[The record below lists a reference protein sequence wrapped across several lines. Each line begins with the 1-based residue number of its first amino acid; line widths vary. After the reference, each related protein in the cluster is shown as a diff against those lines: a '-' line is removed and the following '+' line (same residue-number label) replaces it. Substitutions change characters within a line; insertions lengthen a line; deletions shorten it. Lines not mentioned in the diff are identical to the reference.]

1 MPPAGRGLE
10 AVYSRVLTVDNS
22 SAVDTSLPDK
32 TTPATMAIKTAAT
45 LPIQNDFMA
54 LSLRKSAFLHPLGSL

>member
-1 MPPAGRGLE
+1 ME
-10 AVYSRVLTVDNS
+10 AAYSRVSAVENW
-22 SAVDTSLPDK
+22 SAVDISLPDK

-54 LSLRKSAFLHPLGSL
+54 LSLPKFAFLLPLVSL